1 MTIAAAG
8 LVLLGWACIIRLGL
22 VQSALGSIV
31 VQTTSTL
38 NRVMVFELALPAIR
52 GIEGRAGATPVWPAS
67 LETAATNPTFRE
79 AFAEVWSERDARRFT
94 MFVFISMLAYSAQ
107 DLILEPF
114 AGSVYG
120 FTPGEFTELSGLQ
133 HAGVLAGASDLARY
147 LSGSTA
153 VGYEAVVDGAVVLFI
168 VSVLIAFT
176 ISRFPRDRVNWP
188 SESVSAVGAQ
198 QMSGVQQR
206 M

>member
-31 VQTTSTL
+31 VLTPSTL
-38 NRVMVFELALPAIR
+38 NRVMVVELALPAMR
-52 GIEGRAGATPVWPAS
+52 GIEGRAGATPISPVS
-67 LETAATNPTFRE
+67 LETAATKPTFRE

-94 MFVFISMLAYSAQ
+94 TFVCISMLAYGAQ

-120 FTPGEFTELSGLQ
+120 FTPGESTELSGLQ
-133 HAGVLAGASDLARY
+133 HAGVLAGASDLARS

-153 VGYEAVVDGAVVLFI
+153 FGYEAMGAGAAVLFI
-168 VSVLIAFT
+168 VSAVIAFT
-176 ISRFPRDRVNWP
+176 IGRFPRDRVNWP
-188 SESVSAVGAQ
+188 SVSVLAVGAQ